1 MCTQLG
7 DEGLFG
13 HGAGLLAA
21 LGVDVLRHLGAEGA
35 LALGVGGAV
44 FVTVAA
50 VYFKLDGQ
58 LPDGPGLDGLG
69 KAGVL
74 SQFQRR
80 QAEELRPRPEA
91 LGPVDRQKFKIRVGD
106 GLQIVFFHQL
116 GEQRR
121 ETLQNRPIDCRR
133 QQVVLVLRGVRG
145 RLFGLHRRFQLFCC
159 GGKDHPAVTGFCH
172 AKMFEFH
179 FLLPPLSG
187 RCRPSAPAARCP
199 ARRTAP
205 LHPGRTCRPR
215 RTSRRG
221 RRGYNKG

>member
-21 LGVDVLRHLGAEGA
+21 LGVDVLCHLGTEGA

-58 LPDGPGLDGLG
+58 LPDRPGLDGLG

-80 QAEELRPRPEA
+80 QAEELHPRPEA

-106 GLQIVFFHQL
+106 GL
-116 GEQRR
+116 
-121 ETLQNRPIDCRR
+121 
-133 QQVVLVLRGVRG
+133 
-145 RLFGLHRRFQLFCC
+145 
-159 GGKDHPAVTGFCH
+159 
-172 AKMFEFH
+172 
-179 FLLPPLSG
+179 
-187 RCRPSAPAARCP
+187 
-199 ARRTAP
+199 
-205 LHPGRTCRPR
+205 
-215 RTSRRG
+215 
-221 RRGYNKG
+221 